1 MSNTISQFELFSFT
15 PLLVSKADKKSLII
29 KTECNIVKDGEEPIP
44 VTVAYR
50 ISPTMRLI
58 AYTVKSETVTAGLF
72 FGDKEKSNAYYI
84 DVNDLNLD
92 KPAHRFRGQLDLSR
106 EDIAV
111 TSQVFEQDANNN
123 WHKFEIKQNPSCPR
137 QAHFQENLTRFISIL
152 RFACM
157 TLHEHLMSE
166 LKRIAQDN

>member
-1 MSNTISQFELFSFT
+1 MSNTISQFELFGFT
-15 PLLVSKADKKSLII
+15 PPLVSKADKKSLII
-29 KTECNIVKDGEEPIP
+29 KTECNLVRDDEEPVA
-44 VTVAYR
+44 VTAAYR

-58 AYTVKSETVTAGLF
+58 AYTVKSENVTAALF
-72 FGDKEKSNAYYI
+72 FGDKEKSNVYYI

-92 KPAHRFRGQLDLSR
+92 RPAHRFRGQLDLSR
-106 EDIAV
+106 EDVAV
-111 TSQVFEQDANNN
+111 TSQVFEQEPCGR
-123 WHKFEIKQNPSCPR
+123 WEKFEIKQNPSCPR
-137 QAHFQENLTRFISIL
+137 QAHFQGNLTRFISTL